1 MQLAHKPVL
10 YAQALQALAIKQDG
24 FYVDATFGRG
34 GHSSGIL
41 QLLGAQGRL
50 LAIDRDPQAVKVAE
64 QEFGADSRFVI
75 RWGSF
80 SNLEQFVS
88 DLGMQQS
95 VAGVLMDLG
104 VSSPQLDDPDRGF
117 SFLRSGPLDMRMNTG
132 EGQTAALWLQQQTEE
147 SLSRVLKEYG
157 EERFARR
164 VARAI
169 LAAQKDS
176 AIETTQ
182 RLAEIIRAAIPA
194 WEKNKD
200 PATRSFQAIRI
211 AVNDELGQLEQGL
224 SQAMNMLRI
233 GGRLVVISF
242 HSLEDRLVKHFMR
255 THTRSP
261 QLPKRLPVVDE
272 TQTPPLK
279 LVGKAIRPSK
289 EELASNPRSRSAIMR
304 VAERQS

>member
-132 EGQTAALWLQQQTEE
+132 EGQTAAQWLQQQTEE
-147 SLSRVLKEYG
+147 SLSRVLKDYG

-169 LAAQKDS
+169 LAAQKES
-176 AIETTQ
+176 VIETTE

-211 AVNDELGQLEQGL
+211 AVNDEQGQLEQGL
-224 SQAMNMLRI
+224 QQAMNMLRV

-242 HSLEDRLVKHFMR
+242 HSLEDRLVKRFMR
-255 THTRSP
+255 EHSRL
-261 QLPKRLPVVDE
+261 QQIPKRLPVFDE
-272 TQTPPLK
+272 ARTPPLK
-279 LVGKAIRPSK
+279 LVGKAIRPSQK
-289 EELASNPRSRSAIMR
+289 ELSSNPRSRSAVMR

>member
-104 VSSPQLDDPDRGF
+104 VSSPQLDDPGRGF

-132 EGQTAALWLQQQTEE
+132 EGQTAAQWLQQQTEE
-147 SLSRVLKEYG
+147 SLSQILKDYG

-164 VARAI
+164 VAHAI
-169 LAAQKDS
+169 LAAQKE
-176 AIETTQ
+176 AVIETTE

-211 AVNDELGQLEQGL
+211 AVNDELGQLERGL
-224 SQAMNMLRI
+224 QQAMNMLRV

-242 HSLEDRLVKHFMR
+242 HSLEDRLVKRFMR
-255 THTRSP
+255 EHSRSQ
-261 QLPKRLPVVDE
+261 QLPKRLPVFDE
-272 TQTPPLK
+272 TRTPPLK
-279 LVGKAIRPSK
+279 LIGKAIQPSQ
-289 EELASNPRSRSAIMR
+289 EELSSNPRSRSAVMR
-304 VAERQS
+304 VAERQV